1 MINRPSLSL
10 FLTLVGITA
19 LGPMAVQLYIPSVP
33 SIIKELNLTLSTA
46 QIAFSS
52 SLVTMGISMLFYGP
66 LSDRY
71 GRKLVLLCG
80 TIIFIVG
87 SLIASI
93 STDIYLLILG
103 RTLQSIGGA
112 GGFVISRAIV
122 RDLYGPKNA
131 PRVLATL
138 ITVFIIAPMVGVIF
152 GGIITDY
159 LGWRFIFYL
168 SAVIGLIVL
177 ILIFIF
183 LRKIKQPKS
192 SLTNVRSMFK
202 AYFSLMKSPTFLG
215 FALQGAFAPGAFM
228 SFMAVG
234 PYILINDLNRPAT
247 EFGLLFGLVTLIFM
261 GANYIGGRISTP
273 LGIEKSVVIGAVV
286 ALISSIFGLTL
297 LLVFGLTVLI
307 MFGTQTFSSIG
318 NGLAMPNSQV
328 GALNVNPN
336 LSGTASGAAAFI
348 QTMIGAIFAQ
358 SVSGFQSNTDQAL
371 FIATFIAAFG
381 SFIFGLIPFIIV
393 NRKIK
398 NNI

>member
-1 MINRPSLSL
+1 MSNRPSLSL
-10 FLTLVGITA
+10 FITLVGITA

-33 SIIKELNLTLSTA
+33 SIIKELNLTLSIA
-46 QIAFSS
+46 QIAFSF
-52 SLVTMGISMLFYGP
+52 SLVTMGVSMLFYGP

-71 GRKLVLLCG
+71 GRKLVLLSG

-87 SLIASI
+87 SLVASI
-93 STDIYLLILG
+93 STEIYLLILG

-122 RDLYGPKNA
+122 RDIYGPKKA
-131 PRVLATL
+131 PRILATL
-138 ITVFIIAPMVGVIF
+138 ITVFIIAPMIGVVF
-152 GGIITDY
+152 GGIITDF

-168 SAVIGLIVL
+168 SAFVGLIVL
-177 ILIFIF
+177 ILIILF
-183 LRKIKQPKS
+183 LNSIKQPKS
-192 SLTNVRSMFK
+192 KLTNVKSMFR
-202 AYFSLMKSPTFLG
+202 AYFTLMKSATFLG

-234 PYILINDLNRPAT
+234 PYILINELNRPAT

-261 GANYIGGRISTP
+261 GANYIGGRISSP
-273 LGIEKSVVIGAVV
+273 LGIEKTVVLGAAV
-286 ALISSIFGLTL
+286 ALISSICGLTF

-318 NGLAMPNSQV
+318 NGLAMPSSQV

-348 QTMIGAIFAQ
+348 QTLVGAIFAQ
-358 SVSGFQSNTDQAL
+358 SVSSFQSNADQAL
-371 FIATFIAAFG
+371 FVATLIAAFG
-381 SFIFGLIPFIIV
+381 SFIFGLVPFIILK
-393 NRKIK
+393 RKG
-398 NNI
+398 